1 MARRRRSSTLFNLSF
16 LDIMSCG
23 FGAVVLVFLITRHS
37 IDVHA
42 DEVNENLLAEVDLIE
57 EEVREGELDLVRL
70 REAIAEM
77 EARVAESDAR
87 SAEVREDTEQRRI
100 DLARLRQETAA
111 REATVEELR
120 SDVENLEDEA
130 EQLEGRRFGSDDEGS
145 AARAFVGEGN
155 RQYLTGLR
163 VGGDRVLILMDTSA
177 SMLDETIVNIIRRR
191 NMDPERQRGADK
203 WQRALGTLDWISA
216 QLPLA
221 GRFQI
226 YTFAEAWSAAVSGSE
241 GRWLDVTGGDLGTAA
256 DAARASLPTG
266 GTALAPVFE
275 AVGDLSPLP
284 DNIFLITDGL
294 PTRDGREPRRG
305 SVTGRERERLFAEA
319 ARALPPGIPVNVIL
333 LHLEGDPMAAS
344 LYWKLAVNS
353 GGSFMSPSRDW
364 P

>member
-1 MARRRRSSTLFNLSF
+1 MARRKRSNPLFNLSF

-42 DEVNENLLAEVDLIE
+42 EEVNENLLAEVDLIE
-57 EEVREGELDLVRL
+57 EEVTEGRLDLVRL
-70 REAIAEM
+70 REAISQM

-87 SAEVREDTEQRRI
+87 SAELREETETRRV
-100 DLARLRQETAA
+100 DLARLKEETSA
-111 REATVEELR
+111 REETVAELR
-120 SDVENLEDEA
+120 SDIENLEDQA
-130 EQLEGRRFGSDDEGS
+130 EQVEGRRFGSDDEGR

-163 VGGDRVLILMDTSA
+163 VGGDRVLILVDVSA
-177 SMLDETIVNIIRRR
+177 SMLDETIVNILRRR
-191 NMDPERQRGADK
+191 NMAPERQRAAEK
-203 WQRALGTLDWISA
+203 WQRTLGTMDWLTA

-221 GRFQI
+221 SRFQI
-226 YTFAEAWSAAVSGSE
+226 YTFSETWSAAVEGTE
-241 GRWLDVTGGDLGTAA
+241 GRWLDVTGGELG
-256 DAARASLPTG
+256 DAAEAVRARMPSG
-266 GTALAPVFE
+266 GTALAPVLE

-284 DNIFLITDGL
+284 DNIYVITDGL

-305 SVTGRERERLFAEA
+305 TVTGRERERLFAEA
-319 ARALPPGIPVNVIL
+319 ARGLPPGIPVNVIL